1 MTSSFQQKN
10 IKKKKIKTS
19 QLSRDYTIKRT
30 ILTYRTDVK
39 NIREFKITIILILK
53 SLLEKINMKYQ
64 VDNFNTEETIKKIQ
78 MEMLLTRI

>member
-1 MTSSFQQKN
+1 M
-10 IKKKKIKTS
+10 KKKTIKTS
-19 QLSRDYTIKRT
+19 QLSRDYTINRT
-30 ILTYRTDVK
+30 ILTCRTDVK
-39 NIREFKITIILILK
+39 NIREFKITIIPILK

>member
-1 MTSSFQQKN
+1 M
-10 IKKKKIKTS
+10 
-19 QLSRDYTIKRT
+19 SRDYTINRT

-39 NIREFKITIILILK
+39 NIREFKITIIPILK
-53 SLLEKINMKYQ
+53 SLLKKINMKYQ

>member
-1 MTSSFQQKN
+1 M
-10 IKKKKIKTS
+10 
-19 QLSRDYTIKRT
+19 SRDYTINRT

-39 NIREFKITIILILK
+39 NIREFKITIIPILK

>member
-1 MTSSFQQKN
+1 M
-10 IKKKKIKTS
+10 
-19 QLSRDYTIKRT
+19 SRDYTIKRT

-78 MEMLLTRI
+78 ITFVKCY